1 MSDEILLERLLDE
14 SYPGFSES
22 ERQLND
28 IRNKI
33 KDRLERFEEIE
44 KGARGRKTRDAGSG
58 AGESGFP
65 GSGGSSIDLFG
76 EYNRPLEKAD
86 APEADENDPFFDSF
100 TDGGAADTG
109 AETKADAPAGGFAE
123 APSDGGYGEEYSL
136 FDNVDVF
143 KGVFS
148 DDKAAAGQSA
158 SAGDP
163 GYSGDSG
170 DQDSSSAQRSSAAV
184 FSSAPSGSP
193 DRSGTEPSAEAF
205 SGGEAPRA
213 PRNNAADTVV
223 PSARAFVKDGR
234 SETRPADAAVSRP
247 AQTIRPADL
256 TGGDD
261 RAADILEII
270 NENEADREPQKP
282 VTEGAF
288 EQGKRTAPVKK
299 PAEQAGGDSTID
311 RVRDRLKGGPAPKAE
326 PQPRAVKPLDTVLT
340 ENGRDGSGKN
350 PGSNGNTSDPA
361 KAASSVKPADPAKAS
376 NSVKPADPAKASD
389 HAKPVKPA
397 NNTVPANPAGG
408 APGVSK
414 ENAAKDGN
422 GGSINPERDQ
432 YNNTGSAAGSLKG
445 GGTPAAAGALKD
457 SGAGTK
463 DGTAK
468 AEDRPRQNVI
478 RVRKPRK
485 YQLPPLDLVK
495 PRERG
500 DRVEDN
506 EDLYTLE
513 AERNAEKLKTTLRNF
528 GIGVR
533 ITGITRGPVV
543 TRFEF
548 KPDEGIKISRIVALT
563 NDIALSLA
571 ASAVRM
577 EAPIPGK
584 PAIGIEI
591 PNKTASTVYIYD
603 VLNTNEYKTAKSK
616 LSVALGKDID
626 GRTVLADLNKMP
638 HLLIAGSTGSGKSVC
653 INTLIM
659 GILFSAAPDEVKF
672 IMIDPKVVELG
683 IYNNIPHL
691 LIPVVTEP
699 RKASA
704 ALAWAV
710 AEVERRYILFAENN
724 VRDLAN
730 YNRGIKE
737 RPEMAGLE
745 KLPQIVIIIDEL
757 ADLMMAAPQDVER
770 SVIRLA
776 QKARAAGV
784 HLVIATQRP
793 SVDVITGIIKAN
805 IPSRIAFAVASQID
819 SRTIL
824 DTIGAEKLLGRGDML
839 YHPLGFTKSVRVQCA
854 FVSDEEVERVV
865 GFIRNSYGAPEF
877 DDEVTEAIAAAAE
890 QNQKDKGKD
899 RDSDQ
904 AGEDDDQDSR
914 LIREAAEL
922 ALSQG
927 CISTSSLQRR
937 MRLGYGRAARII
949 DSLEIMGLLSGSD
962 GSRPRQV
969 LMTKEQWKKR
979 LEEENV

>member
-1 MSDEILLERLLDE
+1 MK
-14 SYPGFSES
+14 PT
-22 ERQLND
+22 
-28 IRNKI
+28 
-33 KDRLERFEEIE
+33 DR
-44 KGARGRKTRDAGSG
+44 
-58 AGESGFP
+58 
-65 GSGGSSIDLFG
+65 
-76 EYNRPLEKAD
+76 
-86 APEADENDPFFDSF
+86 
-100 TDGGAADTG
+100 
-109 AETKADAPAGGFAE
+109 
-123 APSDGGYGEEYSL
+123 
-136 FDNVDVF
+136 
-143 KGVFS
+143 
-148 DDKAAAGQSA
+148 DD
-158 SAGDP
+158 
-163 GYSGDSG
+163 
-170 DQDSSSAQRSSAAV
+170 
-184 FSSAPSGSP
+184 
-193 DRSGTEPSAEAF
+193 
-205 SGGEAPRA
+205 
-213 PRNNAADTVV
+213 NAA
-223 PSARAFVKDGR
+223 
-234 SETRPADAAVSRP
+234 
-247 AQTIRPADL
+247 
-256 TGGDD
+256 
-261 RAADILEII
+261 
-270 NENEADREPQKP
+270 
-282 VTEGAF
+282 
-288 EQGKRTAPVKK
+288 
-299 PAEQAGGDSTID
+299 
-311 RVRDRLKGGPAPKAE
+311 
-326 PQPRAVKPLDTVLT
+326 
-340 ENGRDGSGKN
+340 
-350 PGSNGNTSDPA
+350 
-361 KAASSVKPADPAKAS
+361 
-376 NSVKPADPAKASD
+376 
-389 HAKPVKPA
+389 
-397 NNTVPANPAGG
+397 
-408 APGVSK
+408 
-414 ENAAKDGN
+414 
-422 GGSINPERDQ
+422 
-432 YNNTGSAAGSLKG
+432 
-445 GGTPAAAGALKD
+445 
-457 SGAGTK
+457 
-463 DGTAK
+463 
-468 AEDRPRQNVI
+468 
-478 RVRKPRK
+478 
-485 YQLPPLDLVK
+485 
-495 PRERG
+495 
-500 DRVEDN
+500 DN

-533 ITGITRGPVV
+533 ITGITRGPAV

-603 VLNTNEYKTAKSK
+603 VLNTPEYRTAKSK

-659 GILFSAAPDEVKF
+659 GILFNAAPDEVKF

-704 ALAWAV
+704 ALSWAV
-710 AEVERRYILFAENN
+710 AEVERRYKLFAENN

-737 RPEMAGLE
+737 KPEMAKLE
-745 KLPQIVIIIDEL
+745 KIPQIVIIIDEL
-757 ADLMMAAPQDVER
+757 ADLMMAAPQDVEK
-770 SVIRLA
+770 SIIRLA

-824 DTIGAEKLLGRGDML
+824 DTVGAEKLLGRGDML

-865 GFIRNSYGAPEF
+865 NYIRNSYGAPEF
-877 DDEVTEAIAAAAE
+877 DDEVTEAIAVAAE

-899 RDSDQ
+899 RESDQ
-904 AGEDDDQDSR
+904 GMDDADQDYR
-914 LIREAAEL
+914 LICEAAEL

-927 CISTSSLQRR
+927 AISTSSLQRR

-949 DSLEIMGLLSGSD
+949 DSLEAMGLLSGSD
-962 GSRPRQV
+962 GSKPRTV

-979 LEEENV
+979 LEEENAGA

>member
-14 SYPGFSES
+14 SYPGYAES
-22 ERQLND
+22 EKQ
-28 IRNKI
+28 IKEIQEKI
-33 KDRLERFEEIE
+33 KSRIDRFDELKNGDRLRRSRESDPGTERDGPS
-44 KGARGRKTRDAGSG
+44 GAFFDGPKEGPAGAGNTGTDLFAEYGRPAVSGAFPETDEDDALFGSFTDVFGGRYGGNERLSRDGSG
-58 AGESGFP
+58 ASRTRG
-65 GSGGSSIDLFG
+65 IH
-76 EYNRPLEKAD
+76 
-86 APEADENDPFFDSF
+86 DEND
-100 TDGGAADTG
+100 T
-109 AETKADAPAGGFAE
+109 
-123 APSDGGYGEEYSL
+123 EEYSL
-136 FDNVDVF
+136 FDTLKVF
-143 KGVFS
+143 PGDEETENGHEGSDETPADTEEDHGRHEEYEGDFS
-148 DDKAAAGQSA
+148 GNT
-158 SAGDP
+158 
-163 GYSGDSG
+163 
-170 DQDSSSAQRSSAAV
+170 SSLPV
-184 FSSAPSGSP
+184 IPSG
-193 DRSGTEPSAEAF
+193 EAF
-205 SGGEAPRA
+205 SQGNVSVTPSGEAFTGIPVPETVSSKDTFDTSRTPASAKALTAPYQNTQGDA
-213 PRNNAADTVV
+213 PRT
-223 PSARAFVKDGR
+223 
-234 SETRPADAAVSRP
+234 
-247 AQTIRPADL
+247 
-256 TGGDD
+256 
-261 RAADILEII
+261 
-270 NENEADREPQKP
+270 

-288 EQGKRTAPVKK
+288 EKQNGRETGRANDRRSIDISLGEDAPQKEKNDDPFVKIGGRDNNVPRGDPTGNGYDKTRGNGSETPSDRMKNAPSGPETIRQNRDVKK
-299 PAEQAGGDSTID
+299 LPDKPSDTQNTGNDD
-311 RVRDRLKGGPAPKAE
+311 E
-326 PQPRAVKPLDTVLT
+326 P
-340 ENGRDGSGKN
+340 GSGAHRN
-350 PGSNGNTSDPA
+350 ED
-361 KAASSVKPADPAKAS
+361 AADQTPHPKIPEEKPRETAVLRS
-376 NSVKPADPAKASD
+376 
-389 HAKPVKPA
+389 
-397 NNTVPANPAGG
+397 
-408 APGVSK
+408 
-414 ENAAKDGN
+414 
-422 GGSINPERDQ
+422 
-432 YNNTGSAAGSLKG
+432 SAAVPK
-445 GGTPAAAGALKD
+445 PAAAAPAFAGAERRPAGID
-457 SGAGTK
+457 RERGAYGTNAS
-463 DGTAK
+463 AK
-468 AEDRPRQNVI
+468 AEDKPKQNVI
-478 RVRKPRK
+478 RVKKNRK
-485 YQLPPLDLVK
+485 YQFPPLELVR
-495 PRERG
+495 PR
-500 DRVEDN
+500 DREEHAGDN

-513 AERNAEKLKTTLRNF
+513 AERNAEKLNTTLRNF

-533 ITGITRGPVV
+533 ITGITRGPAV

-591 PNKTASTVYIYD
+591 PNKTASTVYIHD
-603 VLNTNEYKTAKSK
+603 VLNTTEYKTAKSK
-616 LSVALGKDID
+616 LTVALGKDID
-626 GRTVLADLNKMP
+626 GHTVLADLNKMP

-659 GILFSAAPDEVKF
+659 GILFGAAPDEVRF

-699 RKASA
+699 KKASA

-737 RPEMAGLE
+737 KPEMAKLE

-865 GFIRNSYGAPEF
+865 SFIRNSYGAPEF
-877 DDEVTEAIAAAAE
+877 DDEVTEAITAAAE
-890 QNQKDKGKD
+890 QSQKEKGQS
-899 RDSDQ
+899 RDNDP
-904 AGEDDDQDSR
+904 AGDDADQDRR

-937 MRLGYGRAARII
+937 MRLGYGRAARVI
-949 DSLEIMGLLSGSD
+949 DSLETMGLLSGSD
-962 GSRPRQV
+962 GSKPRQV
-969 LMTKEQWKKR
+969 LMTKDQWKKR
-979 LEEENV
+979 LEEEDA